1 MERAAELFSFLS
13 GYWLR
18 PELIWLPQEGTDA
31 YLYLFCQSTFF
42 SADVK
47 NKEKKLYIFS
57 HFIYGCIMH
66 KSLGVLFDLLMLI
79 DYYDTPVGRMLLFV
93 GNIS

>member
-1 MERAAELFSFLS
+1 M
-13 GYWLR
+13 
-18 PELIWLPQEGTDA
+18 LIYIYFVSPP
-31 YLYLFCQSTFF
+31 FF
-42 SADVK
+42 SVADVRK
-47 NKEKKLYIFS
+47 KKKLYIFS